1 VDTAGTVDTG
11 GVELDTT
18 YSCSA
23 IGSSYTDGFFA
34 LAAYAGQL
42 YAGLFG
48 YGHESQSMLVRYPS
62 WELVSP
68 GLLGISESV
77 CAMTEYE
84 GRLYANTESSGD
96 IYRSDDG
103 ENWTQVYNGGDHTIG
118 CGLESLDGYLYA
130 VNYDNR
136 DRQHGRILRS
146 RDGSSWETVWDSGS
160 QSRYL
165 REITS
170 HDGVL
175 YAFGVDESDHQGWM
189 LSSTNGTSWTATPTE
204 TRFFRAH
211 SWGGQL
217 WVAST
222 DRSSHGEAGIWRF
235 DGAEFH
241 QVHRGTKHYVTEITD
256 FNGALFA
263 GTSDGW
269 KTDEGTSS
277 LLMSEDGESWETV
290 CTFPEIAAWS
300 LARLDDHLYV
310 GTWQYGDGG
319 QVYEVSAV
327 EAGR

>member
-1 VDTAGTVDTG
+1 VDIDY
-11 GVELDTT
+11 T

-34 LAAYAGQL
+34 LAAYSGQL

-48 YGHESQSMLVRYPS
+48 YGHETESMLYRYPS

-68 GLLGISESV
+68 GLTGISESV
-77 CAMTEYE
+77 CAMAEYE
-84 GRLYANTESSGD
+84 GWLYANTESSGD
-96 IYRSDDG
+96 IYRSDNG

-118 CGLESLDGYLYA
+118 CGLEDFDGYLYA

-146 RDGSSWETVWDSGS
+146 RDGSSWESVWDSGS
-160 QSRYL
+160 ESRYL

-175 YAFGVDESDHQGWM
+175 YAFGVDETDQQGWM
-189 LSSTNGTSWTATPTE
+189 LSSTDGTSWTATRTE

-211 SWGGQL
+211 SWSGYL

-235 DGAEFH
+235 DGAEFQ
-241 QVHRGTKHYVTEITD
+241 QVHRETKHYVTEITH

-277 LLMSEDGESWETV
+277 LLMSEDGESW
-290 CTFPEIAAWS
+290 
-300 LARLDDHLYV
+300 
-310 GTWQYGDGG
+310 
-319 QVYEVSAV
+319 
-327 EAGR
+327 